1 MDRVSR
7 LRRDIVRC
15 VGRYERDSGKK
26 VDEVSY
32 YHYKEI
38 GFNRPESTHVEVV
51 HRERDTVSGVHLR
64 SGEDE

>member
-1 MDRVSR
+1 MDRVAR

-15 VGRYERDSGKK
+15 VERYERDSRKK

-32 YHYKEI
+32 FHYKEI

-51 HRERDTVSGVHLR
+51 HRERDTVRGIHLT
-64 SGEDE
+64 SSEDE